1 MVEFVVH
8 YGACNE
14 GWNESFQSIDE
25 ALEFAR
31 EVTPESTW
39 CWVELQGGFEG
50 LPRPPKYVL
59 CEASKTGGKWYIG
72 KIPASEVDAK
82 AFLEK
87 YIIVGQARE
96 KRILDA
102 IEKAEKDF
110 PKTGEFLYDALF
122 LHLPEID
129 VPLTGEEAKM
139 QEKILALCKEMEA
152 E

>member
-1 MVEFVVH
+1 MVEFIVH

-25 ALEFAR
+25 AIAFAR
-31 EVTPESTW
+31 EVAPESTW

-50 LPRPPKYVL
+50 LPRLPKYVL

-72 KIPASEVDAK
+72 KTSVSEADAK
-82 AFLEK
+82 KFLEK
-87 YIIVGQARE
+87 YVSVGQSRE

-110 PKTGEFLYDALF
+110 PKTGEFLYDALL

-129 VPLTGEEAKM
+129 VPLTEEETKM
-139 QEKILALCKEMEA
+139 QEKILALCKEME
-152 E
+152 EE

>member
-50 LPRPPKYVL
+50 LPRLPKYVL
-59 CEASKTGGKWYIG
+59 CASHKTGGKWYIG
-72 KIPASEVDAK
+72 KTSASEADAK
-82 AFLEK
+82 SSLKNMFRWDSPEKSECVRQSRSQKKTSRRQENFCMMRYSCIFL
-87 YIIVGQARE
+87 R
-96 KRILDA
+96 LM
-102 IEKAEKDF
+102 F
-110 PKTGEFLYDALF
+110 P
-122 LHLPEID
+122 
-129 VPLTGEEAKM
+129 
-139 QEKILALCKEMEA
+139 
-152 E
+152 